1 VPSLDGP
8 VSLQVIFLRLLI
20 AVLLGALLG
29 LERERRERPA
39 GLRTHILVTVTACLG
54 MIAAAETVDPN
65 NLGRVA
71 QGVLTGIG
79 FLGAGTILRSSTGV
93 RGLTTA
99 ASIWAASA
107 IGVAAGAGAYAAA
120 VTATFTVL
128 ITLTL
133 LRTLEEHIHQEPGII
148 YVEVEL
154 SPEARFP
161 HGLQDYL
168 QNNGL
173 RLLRLELN
181 ADDGCWRL
189 EMDPGTRL
197 SVTAAVALIQSA
209 PGVERAQQIPAKAMP
224 CRRAR

>member
-1 VPSLDGP
+1 MDEP
-8 VSLQVIFLRLLI
+8 VALQVVIVRLLI
-20 AVLLGALLG
+20 AIALGALLG

-54 MIAAAETVDPN
+54 MIAAAGTMDPN

-79 FLGAGTILRSSTGV
+79 FLGAGTILRSSAGV

-107 IGVAAGAGAYAAA
+107 IGVATGAGAYAAA
-120 VTATFTVL
+120 LAGTGTVF

-133 LRTLEEHIHQEPGII
+133 LRTLEGRIHREPGVI
-148 YVEVEL
+148 YIEL
-154 SPEARFP
+154 ELIPDTRFP
-161 HGLQDYL
+161 GGIQDYL

-173 RLLRLELN
+173 RLLRLDMDVEESR
-181 ADDGCWRL
+181 WRL
-189 EMDPGTRL
+189 EADPGTRL
-197 SVTAAVALIQSA
+197 SVSAALALVRSV
-209 PGVERAQQIPAKAMP
+209 PGVESARQIPASAMP
-224 CRRAR
+224 WRRAR

>member
-1 VPSLDGP
+1 LDEP
-8 VSLQVIFLRLLI
+8 VALQVVIVRLLI
-20 AVLLGALLG
+20 AIALGALLG

-54 MIAAAETVDPN
+54 MIAAAGTMDPN

-79 FLGAGTILRSSTGV
+79 FLGAGTILRSSAGV

-107 IGVAAGAGAYAAA
+107 IGVATGAGAYAAA
-120 VTATFTVL
+120 LAGTGTVF

-133 LRTLEEHIHQEPGII
+133 LRTLEGRIHREPGVI
-148 YVEVEL
+148 YIEL
-154 SPEARFP
+154 ELIPDARFP
-161 HGLQDYL
+161 GGIQDYL

-173 RLLRLELN
+173 RLLRLDMDVEESR
-181 ADDGCWRL
+181 WRL
-189 EMDPGTRL
+189 EADPGTRL
-197 SVTAAVALIQSA
+197 SVSAALALVRSV
-209 PGVERAQQIPAKAMP
+209 PGVESARQIPASAMP
-224 CRRAR
+224 WRRAR

>member
-1 VPSLDGP
+1 MDEP
-8 VSLQVIFLRLLI
+8 VALQVVIVRLLI
-20 AVLLGALLG
+20 AIALGALLG

-54 MIAAAETVDPN
+54 MIAAAGTMDPN

-79 FLGAGTILRSSTGV
+79 FLGAGTIVRSSAGV

-107 IGVAAGAGAYAAA
+107 IGVATGAGAYAAA
-120 VTATFTVL
+120 LAGTGTVF

-133 LRTLEEHIHQEPGII
+133 LRTLEGRIHREPGVI
-148 YVEVEL
+148 YIEL
-154 SPEARFP
+154 ELIPEARFP
-161 HGLQDYL
+161 GGIQDYL

-173 RLLRLELN
+173 RLLRLDMDVEESR
-181 ADDGCWRL
+181 WRL
-189 EMDPGTRL
+189 EADPGTRL
-197 SVTAAVALIQSA
+197 SVSAALALVRSV
-209 PGVERAQQIPAKAMP
+209 PGVESARQIPASAMP
-224 CRRAR
+224 WRRAR

>member
-1 VPSLDGP
+1 MDEP
-8 VSLQVIFLRLLI
+8 VALQVVIVRLLI
-20 AVLLGALLG
+20 AIALGALLG

-54 MIAAAETVDPN
+54 MIAAAGTMDPN

-79 FLGAGTILRSSTGV
+79 FLGAGTILRSSAGV

-107 IGVAAGAGAYAAA
+107 IGVATGAGAYAAA
-120 VTATFTVL
+120 LAGTGTVF

-133 LRTLEEHIHQEPGII
+133 LRTLEGRIHREPGVI
-148 YVEVEL
+148 YIEL
-154 SPEARFP
+154 ELIPDARFP
-161 HGLQDYL
+161 GGIQDYL

-173 RLLRLELN
+173 RLLRLDMDVEESR
-181 ADDGCWRL
+181 WRL
-189 EMDPGTRL
+189 EADPGTRL
-197 SVTAAVALIQSA
+197 SVSAALALVRSV
-209 PGVERAQQIPAKAMP
+209 PGVESARQIPASAMP
-224 CRRAR
+224 WRRAR